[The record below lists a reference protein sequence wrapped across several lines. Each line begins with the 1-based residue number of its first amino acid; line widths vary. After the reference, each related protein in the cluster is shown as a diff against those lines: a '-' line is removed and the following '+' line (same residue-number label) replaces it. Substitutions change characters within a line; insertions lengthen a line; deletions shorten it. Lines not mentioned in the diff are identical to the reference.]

1 MKEHTGP
8 TMPLHVLANRRTT
21 LSSSLIGFLSP
32 RSFDRLPARLHLRT
46 SSRNLHHTHEA
57 DR

>member
-1 MKEHTGP
+1 
-8 TMPLHVLANRRTT
+8 MPLHVLANRRTT
-21 LSSSLIGFLSP
+21 LSSSLIGFFSP